1 MKKLDLFILKSFF
14 GPFLMTFL
22 IVTFTLMMQFLWLY
36 IDELVGKGLSLG
48 IIFEFLAWGSATL
61 IPLALPLSTLIASL
75 MTMGNM
81 GENNELLAM
90 KAAGISLQ
98 RILKPLIYV
107 SAIISVA
114 AFFASNNL
122 IPVAYNNIYT
132 LREDIGRTKE
142 EIKIPTGIFYNGID
156 GYTIRVTK
164 NGENG
169 AIYEVMVYDHS
180 KNKGNVSITV
190 ADSGIIK
197 LSPNKTSLVFTL
209 FNGTNYEEDNQRNYG
224 DTTLNLNRISFT
236 EQKVIIPLQ
245 NYAFKKSDDSK
256 YGSEVMSKNLNQLN
270 KDKDSLDSTFSKLL
284 DGQLRRAIYNSSL
297 TSSYQLDT
305 SERFAKMPLFPIDS
319 LFKWDNPN
327 QELNGV
333 QNAISRIDEQIATA
347 DYYEREM
354 YQTAYPLRRTI
365 VERFR
370 KFTLSFAC
378 IIFFFIGA
386 PLGAI
391 IRKGGLG
398 TPVIVSA
405 FFFVIY
411 WVVDISGKKLANDGA
426 ILPFV
431 GTFISTLVLLPMGIF
446 LTWKSTRDSAL
457 FNADAYINFIKNIAK
472 KDFIKSKIAKIK
484 LLKKE
489 RQSI

>member
-180 KNKGNVSITV
+180 KNKGNVSMTV

-347 DYYEREM
+347 DYNEREM
-354 YQTAYPLRRTI
+354 
-365 VERFR
+365 
-370 KFTLSFAC
+370 
-378 IIFFFIGA
+378 
-386 PLGAI
+386 
-391 IRKGGLG
+391 
-398 TPVIVSA
+398 
-405 FFFVIY
+405 
-411 WVVDISGKKLANDGA
+411 
-426 ILPFV
+426 
-431 GTFISTLVLLPMGIF
+431 
-446 LTWKSTRDSAL
+446 
-457 FNADAYINFIKNIAK
+457 
-472 KDFIKSKIAKIK
+472 
-484 LLKKE
+484 
-489 RQSI
+489 